1 MTTNV
6 YLFYWFATP
15 DRYFMVARGI
25 MLESEQQQQLTDNRS
40 LGGCHQVTPVTAQQQ
55 QLTFLVTTQQPLP
68 SVGHVIGQQQSIQ
81 NQSCYMSTGQV
92 TSALNCVP
100 SPIPSRT
107 TSSTPHTHSSAISS
121 PSPLSVQ
128 STNGGQCSVQLR
140 GTASCPP
147 QSLSN
152 PSPLSS
158 TRVNAPSPLQS
169 SSNAAA
175 TVPHFQRQ
183 CSVSFTPNSGSHA
196 EHFRS
201 ATSRSFDGE
210 YDNIH
215 QQQLIMCDA
224 SSQQM
229 HHSLQLQQARQQHVL
244 HSPRLQHQQQQQ
256 QKCLKQPTMLNQ
268 QSQHQNLQL
277 QQQQHCQ
284 QQQMLQQ
291 QHCQQPQVLQQQQL
305 QVLQRPQQQNF
316 PHQLQTIQQK
326 QQVQQIQQSQQVQMQ
341 HGYVQFPLQKQ
352 LKKHFTQQRDDG
364 DEEEEEEVQQRPLTA
379 KEEYRELKH
388 RFRFLVYENE
398 CYQEELRNLQRKLLK
413 LSRDKNFLLDRL
425 LLYEKLSDS
434 SDESDSSVKTV
445 EEKAP
450 PKKKSRP
457 PTSRR
462 RSTNAKTKSANNVN
476 CADSDSVKISLTEQ
490 QMQKQ
495 PLQQSSEQ
503 QRLPIQTTEATTSIS
518 VPLCSASEMSAREQ
532 HVTVPIFTCLS
543 ERNIKREEAVI
554 STPITED
561 AVFEENGI
569 GQFSSSFTSP
579 R

>member
-1 MTTNV
+1 
-6 YLFYWFATP
+6 
-15 DRYFMVARGI
+15 

-40 LGGCHQVTPVTAQQQ
+40 LGGCHQGTPVTAQQQ

-68 SVGHVIGQQQSIQ
+68 SVGHVIGQQQSVQ

-92 TSALNCVP
+92 TSALSCVP
-100 SPIPSRT
+100 SPVPSRT
-107 TSSTPHTHSSAISS
+107 TPSTPHTHSSAISS
-121 PSPLSVQ
+121 SSPLSVQ
-128 STNGGQCSVQLR
+128 STSGSQCSVQLR

-147 QSLSN
+147 QSLN

-158 TRVNAPSPLQS
+158 ARVNAPSPLQT
-169 SSNAAA
+169 SSNAAVA

-183 CSVSFTPNSGSHA
+183 HSVSFTPSSGTHA
-196 EHFRS
+196 EHLRS

-215 QQQLIMCDA
+215 QQQSIMCDA
-224 SSQQM
+224 SSQEM
-229 HHSLQLQQARQQHVL
+229 HHTLQLQQARQQHI
-244 HSPRLQHQQQQQ
+244 LQSSRMQQHQQQQ
-256 QKCLKQPTMLNQ
+256 QKCLKQPTTLNQ
-268 QSQHQNLQL
+268 QGQHQNLHL
-277 QQQQHCQ
+277 QQQQQ
-284 QQQMLQQ
+284 LMQQ
-291 QHCQQPQVLQQQQL
+291 QHCQQPQILQQQQL
-305 QVLQRPQQQNF
+305 QVLQQQQQQQNF
-316 PHQLQTIQQK
+316 PQQPQIVQQK
-326 QQVQQIQQSQQVQMQ
+326 QQVQVQQSQQLQMQSQ

-364 DEEEEEEVQQRPLTA
+364 DEEEEEDVQQRPLTA

-388 RFRFLVYENE
+388 RFKFLVYENE

-450 PKKKSRP
+450 PKKKARP
-457 PTSRR
+457 PASRR
-462 RSTNAKTKSANNVN
+462 RSTNARSKGISSIN
-476 CADSDSVKISLTEQ
+476 CIDSDAAKTSLTEQQQQ

-495 PLQQSSEQ
+495 PLQQPAEQ
-503 QRLPIQTTEATTSIS
+503 QRLLVQATEATTSIG
-518 VPLCSASEMSAREQ
+518 VPACSASEMSAREQ
-532 HVTVPIFTCLS
+532 RATVSVPVCCSS
-543 ERNIKREEAVI
+543 ERSIKREEPVI
-554 STPITED
+554 GTPTTED
-561 AVFEENGI
+561 TVFEENRS
-569 GQFSSSFTSP
+569 GQFSSSAFTSP